1 MIEPSRLP
9 GDPSELH
16 LRICHDDGLW
26 DTGQADTLERW
37 DVAIL
42 HRRRIHERELSGAAN
57 SDCSGVDCLLC
68 TTEDATV
75 GSMAFYRIHLDRGR
89 NAFAALEEESEDL
102 SEIAQVVLDPATGY
116 YTEEVS
122 ELLEYA
128 GSALLVMDR
137 VTLHEAWRGEGLGSI
152 LAGEAIF
159 RLMLGCR
166 AVACA
171 PGISDL
177 GTDIRSSDEWD
188 RVTTKISKG
197 WQHIGFRPYRDN
209 VYLLSPASED
219 FEERRGALRRRLG
232 ELGASWRAGA
242 S

>member
-1 MIEPSRLP
+1 MIELNRLP

-42 HRRRIHERELSGAAN
+42 HRRRIHDPELSGVEN
-57 SDCSGVDCLLC
+57 GDCNGVDCLLC
-68 TTEDATV
+68 RTDETNV
-75 GSMAFYRIHLDRGR
+75 GSMVFYRVHLDRGR
-89 NAFAALEEESEDL
+89 NAFAAMEEESEDL

-116 YTEEVS
+116 YTDEVS
-122 ELLEYA
+122 GLLEYA

-137 VTLHEAWRGEGLGSI
+137 VTLHEEWRGQGLGSI

-159 RLMLGCR
+159 RLMPGCR
-166 AVACA
+166 AVVCT

-177 GTDIRSSDEWD
+177 GTDIRRSDEWD
-188 RVTTKISKG
+188 RVTAKISMG

-209 VYLLSPASED
+209 VLLLSPTSLD
-219 FEERRGALRRRLG
+219 LEEQRGHLRRQLTEPSAAWSATRK
-232 ELGASWRAGA
+232 
-242 S
+242 